1 MMAVDVLDG
10 PSFAIGEPEM
20 LFADVYDNSGL
31 FNYAAFP
38 DGDRFLM
45 IEPDP
50 RGDRRHLEVIL
61 NWFEELKARV
71 PVP

>member
-10 PSFAIGEPEM
+10 PSFAIGEPRM
-20 LFADVYDNSGL
+20 LFEDVYDDSDQ

-45 IEPDP
+45 IERDP
-50 RGDRRHLEVIL
+50 RGDGRHLEVIL
-61 NWFEELKARV
+61 NWHQQLLERV

>member
-1 MMAVDVLDG
+1 MAVDVLDG
-10 PSFAIGEPEM
+10 PSFAIAEPRM
-20 LFADVYDNSGL
+20 LFADVYDNSDQ

-45 IEPDP
+45 IERDP
-50 RGDRRHLEVIL
+50 RGDGRHLEVIL

-71 PVP
+71 AVP